1 MKAPI
6 LIAKHPD
13 FPKRRLLLIE
23 DRYDAPDFTYYLK
36 AFLNAF
42 TTNKVSNRHLD
53 HSKLPVQHVN
63 VYNMFWFHP
72 QGIQDNEEDLN
83 DVVKALPRSAQNPHG
98 QFDTVIAIVNDRAE
112 STGLD
117 GKREMIDLNE

>member
-1 MKAPI
+1 MVLSSHVRPDNVGECKA
-6 LIAKHPD
+6 L
-13 FPKRRLLLIE
+13 E
-23 DRYDAPDFTYYLK
+23 DRYDAPNFTYYLK

-53 HSKLPVQHVN
+53 HSKLSFQHVN
-63 VYNMFWFHP
+63 VYNMFRFHP

-83 DVVKALPRSAQNPHG
+83 DVVKALPQSAQNPHG
-98 QFDTVIAIVNDRAE
+98 RFDTVIAIVNDRAE

-117 GKREMIDLNE
+117 GKREMIDIHETE